1 MKSEKSETATPS
13 ADELG
18 EQSAY
23 QGPTEMQQQILRGDE
38 TKGDPNARDTA
49 GATDPNDTT
58 QEREDRDTT
67 RGNG

>member
-1 MKSEKSETATPS
+1 MKSESSEAATPS

-49 GATDPNDTT
+49 GATDINDTT
-58 QEREDRDTT
+58 QGREDRDTA
-67 RGNG
+67 RADN